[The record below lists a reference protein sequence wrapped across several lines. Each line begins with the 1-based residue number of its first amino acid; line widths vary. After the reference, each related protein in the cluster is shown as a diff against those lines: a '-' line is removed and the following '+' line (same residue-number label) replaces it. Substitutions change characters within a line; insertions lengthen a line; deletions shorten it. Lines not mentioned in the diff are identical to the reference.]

1 MRAKWAPSTGSG
13 ARATMTTTEDAETG
27 RSDGS
32 RRDIDVRR
40 ARGDVERA
48 WTTRETRACETGEGW
63 VRRRARARARGARA
77 RRECDRHGACG
88 RASVRALGL
97 KRTTA
102 PRSVARA
109 RRSSR
114 SRPRDVAHEKRA
126 LGGSAAS
133 SSSDPTSTVAF
144 SVAF

>member
-13 ARATMTTTEDAETG
+13 ARATMTTMEDAGTG

-63 VRRRARARARGARA
+63 VRRRARAPRAEHGLVANAIDTAHVGAQV
-77 RRECDRHGACG
+77 CVH
-88 RASVRALGL
+88 
-97 KRTTA
+97 
-102 PRSVARA
+102 
-109 RRSSR
+109 
-114 SRPRDVAHEKRA
+114 
-126 LGGSAAS
+126 
-133 SSSDPTSTVAF
+133 SD
-144 SVAF
+144 